1 MIGNVANFQRNIR
14 TSKSLLSSQLER
26 FVKLFSAVAVLMG
39 LLFFVI
45 GTAISGS
52 QYLLYNFMTG
62 FIIVIVANI
71 PQGKWI
77 LEVDFRVVISDF

>member
-1 MIGNVANFQRNIR
+1 
-14 TSKSLLSSQLER
+14 
-26 FVKLFSAVAVLMG
+26 
-39 LLFFVI
+39 
-45 GTAISGS
+45 
-52 QYLLYNFMTG
+52 MTG

>member
-14 TSKSLLSSQLER
+14 TNKSLLSSQLER
-26 FVKLFSAVAVLMG
+26 FVKMFSAVAILMG
-39 LLFFVI
+39 LVFFII
-45 GTAISGS
+45 GTAIAGT

-71 PQGKWI
+71 PQGK
-77 LEVDFRVVISDF
+77 LFLR

>member
-71 PQGKWI
+71 PQGK
-77 LEVDFRVVISDF
+77 